1 MAKVIGMNRA
11 IKLEWLNKTAE
22 LVALGHDDKTI
33 RAELQEYLSFEIDSA
48 VNLKN
53 TRTILLQTWVYTPD
67 EHRRIRKEALKLVD
81 KGGINA
87 LAGHWSMLLVT
98 YPVFADVCSLIGKLS
113 NIQDTFSSAWLKEK
127 LFEIWGERGTLVHS
141 VSRTIQTLRYLGV
154 VESVKTGVFTIR
166 KQELTSPEAIE
177 VLLSAMLHL
186 KEKAYYEIPDLS
198 CSPMLFPFVFAVS
211 YQWLY
216 ESKVF
221 KLDNFGGKV
230 VLTAE

>member
-22 LVALGHDDKTI
+22 LVRRGHDDKTI

-53 TRTILLQTWVYTPD
+53 ARTILLQTWVYTPA
-67 EHRRIRKEALKLVD
+67 EHHGIRKEALALVE
-81 KGGINA
+81 KGGVDA

-113 NIQDTFSSAWLKEK
+113 NIQDTFSSTWLKEK

-141 VSRTIQTLRYLGV
+141 VSRTLQTLRYLGV
-154 VESVKTGVFTIR
+154 VETVKTGVFKIK
-166 KQELTSPEAIE
+166 KQDLTSQKAIE
-177 VLLSAMLHL
+177 VLLTAMLLL
-186 KEKAYYEIPDLS
+186 KEKAYYEIAELS
-198 CSPMLFPFVFAVS
+198 FVSKLFPFVFDVS
-211 YQWLY
+211 YEWLHNS
-216 ESKVF
+216 EVF
-221 KLDNFGGKV
+221 KLNNFGGKV

>member
-22 LVALGHDDKTI
+22 LVRQGKDDKTI

-53 TRTILLQTWVYTPD
+53 ARTILLQTWVYTPD
-67 EHRRIRKEALKLVD
+67 EHRGIRQEALVLVE
-81 KGGINA
+81 KGGIDA

-113 NIQDTFSSAWLKEK
+113 NIQDTFSTTWLKEK

-141 VSRTIQTLRYLGV
+141 VSRTLQTLRYLGV
-154 VESVKTGVFTIR
+154 VETVKTGVFKIK
-166 KQELTSPEAIE
+166 KQEITSQKAIE
-177 VLLSAMLHL
+177 VLLTAILLL
-186 KEKAYYEIPDLS
+186 KEKAYYEIPELS
-198 CSPMLFPFVFAVS
+198 CVPKLFPFVFDVS
-211 YQWLY
+211 CEWLHNL
-216 ESKVF
+216 EVF
-221 KLDNFGGKV
+221 KLNNFGGKL
-230 VLTAE
+230 VLTTE